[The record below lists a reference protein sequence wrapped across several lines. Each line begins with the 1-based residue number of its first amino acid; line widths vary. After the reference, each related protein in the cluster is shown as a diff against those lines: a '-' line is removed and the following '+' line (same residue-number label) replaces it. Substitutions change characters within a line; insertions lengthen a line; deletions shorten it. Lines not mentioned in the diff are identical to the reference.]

1 MSLARIQ
8 LRTRGILAIALIV
21 LGIFNIALAIG
32 SMITHFGSYASAPV
46 IAGAG
51 TLLLIIGVLLL
62 ITELMENWLS
72 KGQTAL
78 VDGLQAG

>member
-1 MSLARIQ
+1 MA
-8 LRTRGILAIALIV
+8 
-21 LGIFNIALAIG
+21 LGISFVAFAIG
-32 SMITHFGSYASAPV
+32 SMLTHYAAYVSVPILAT
-46 IAGAG
+46 AGA
-51 TLLLIIGVLLL
+51 LMLIIGLLLL

>member
-1 MSLARIQ
+1 MA
-8 LRTRGILAIALIV
+8 
-21 LGIFNIALAIG
+21 LGIFFIALAIG
-32 SMITHFGSYASAPV
+32 SMLIHYAAYVSVPIFAT
-46 IAGAG
+46 AGA
-51 TLLLIIGVLLL
+51 LMLIIGLLLL

>member
-8 LRTRGILAIALIV
+8 LRTRGIIALALIA
-21 LGIFNIALAIG
+21 LGIFLIALAIG
-32 SMITHFGSYASAPV
+32 SMLTHFAIYASAP
-46 IAGAG
+46 ILAAAGA
-51 TLLLIIGVLLL
+51 LVFIIGLLLL
-62 ITELMENWLS
+62 ITELLENWLS

>member
-1 MSLARIQ
+1 MLTHYATYASVP
-8 LRTRGILAIALIV
+8 ILATAGGLMLIV
-21 LGIFNIALAIG
+21 GL
-32 SMITHFGSYASAPV
+32 
-46 IAGAG
+46 
-51 TLLLIIGVLLL
+51 LLL

>member
-1 MSLARIQ
+1 LARIQ
-8 LRTRGILAIALIV
+8 LRTRGIVAVALVALGVFLIAI
-21 LGIFNIALAIG
+21 AIG
-32 SMITHFGSYASAPV
+32 SMLTRFTTFADAPLLAV
-46 IAGAG
+46 GG
-51 TLLLIIGVLLL
+51 TVVFIIGLLLL